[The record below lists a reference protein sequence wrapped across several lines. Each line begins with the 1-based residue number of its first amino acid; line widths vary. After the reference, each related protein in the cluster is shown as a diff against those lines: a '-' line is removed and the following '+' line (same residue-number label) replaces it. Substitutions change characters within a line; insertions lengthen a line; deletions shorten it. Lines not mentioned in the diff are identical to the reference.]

1 MRPDNLVGKIFNIPL
16 FSATTQTYKIFD
28 VRESG
33 LPGHWLLKLEWIP
46 SQFDVPYCID
56 ILVNRVVD
64 NKMMFTM
71 TEINNLSKKT
81 LSLSKKI
88 VNRTECDT
96 IEKLE
101 QIFFRLGQF

>member
-1 MRPDNLVGKIFNIPL
+1 MRPDSLLGMIFNIPL
-16 FSATTQTYKIFD
+16 FSALEQEYQIID

-33 LPGHWLLKLEWIP
+33 LPGHWLLKLEWLP
-46 SQFDVPYCID
+46 TKYSVPHQID

-71 TEINNLSKKT
+71 TEINNHSKKT
-81 LSLSKKI
+81 LSLNKKI

-101 QIFFRLGQF
+101 KIFYKLGEV